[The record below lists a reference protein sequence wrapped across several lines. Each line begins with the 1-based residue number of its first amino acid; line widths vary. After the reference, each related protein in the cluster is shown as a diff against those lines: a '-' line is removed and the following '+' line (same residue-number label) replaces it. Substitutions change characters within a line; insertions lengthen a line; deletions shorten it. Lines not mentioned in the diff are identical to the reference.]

1 LNVCLAGSFV
11 PVAPECFGP
20 AASGSFTMH
29 GLMVDVLAD
38 GKALLY
44 ARARHYDMKHGR
56 WLQRDPL
63 GFIDGPNLYEA
74 FGGNPLVNVD
84 PEGKG
89 IITFLFAV
97 GYAQSDWQ
105 FIKDTLWTAGGIA
118 ADMKYEF
125 SRTTGYETG
134 LGSER
139 I

>member
-1 LNVCLAGSFV
+1 MRSCMAMTSQGPPEPDCQNADLDHDGDVDGEDSARLNVCLAGSSV

-74 FGGNPLVNVD
+74 FGG
-84 PEGKG
+84 
-89 IITFLFAV
+89 
-97 GYAQSDWQ
+97 
-105 FIKDTLWTAGGIA
+105 
-118 ADMKYEF
+118 
-125 SRTTGYETG
+125 
-134 LGSER
+134 
-139 I
+139 